1 MKVIEEREVGEVL
14 SMATCIELMGRTLA
28 DLAAGR
34 YIQPPRSVIRLPG
47 DDLFGFMPAYLGEG
61 DYFGA
66 KIISAF
72 HRNAGTEYPSHMGYV
87 MLFESGHGSPV
98 ALVDATSITR
108 IRTGAVSAVATRLL
122 AREEAPILALAGA
135 GAQARSHIEA
145 IRLVRTIERV
155 NVYDISAARAQAF
168 AREAEEKYGL
178 PVHVY
183 PSVEEAARDA
193 DIICTLTP
201 SAEPILRLEWVKPG
215 AHINAVGAFSPG
227 KREVSSDLVA
237 ASKLYAD
244 EVGAMKRECGEYI
257 IPVREGIIDERHIQ
271 GSIGDIMLGNVPGRL
286 NKTDITLFSA
296 LGQAVEDVACAK
308 YAYLCP

>member
-201 SAEPILRLEWVKPG
+201 SAEPILRLEWETRRPHQRRG
-215 AHINAVGAFSPG
+215 RFSPG

-237 ASKLYAD
+237 AVETLRRRGWRD
-244 EVGAMKRECGEYI
+244 EEG
-257 IPVREGIIDERHIQ
+257 VRGIYHPRPGGDHRRASHPGIDR
-271 GSIGDIMLGNVPGRL
+271 GYNAGNVPGRL